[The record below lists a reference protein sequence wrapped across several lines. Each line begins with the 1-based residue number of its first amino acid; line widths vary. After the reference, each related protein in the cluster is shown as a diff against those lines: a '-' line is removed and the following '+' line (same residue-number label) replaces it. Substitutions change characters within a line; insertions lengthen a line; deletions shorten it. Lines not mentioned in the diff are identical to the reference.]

1 MAEETS
7 QPAQPSVNVLAQYI
21 RDLSFENILAQKGV
35 SGDVTPDIQIQ
46 VKLDARK
53 RSVTD
58 QYETVIKLNIN
69 SKSKDTNDQLFLLEI
84 EYAGVFTVTGVPDEQ
99 LHPFLMIECPR
110 MIFPFLRR
118 VVSDLTQ
125 DGGFPALNLE
135 TIDFMQLYRSE
146 ALLAYQDQ
154 GVAVA
159 SNVHC
164 MNEKFIQVPR
174 KRCLFLD
181 LEKTIPRSIDRMKH
195 RYLWKDI

>member
-35 SGDVTPDIQIQ
+35 SGDVTPDIQIH

-53 RSVTD
+53 RSIAN
-58 QYETVIKLNIN
+58 QYETIIKLNID

-125 DGGFPALNLE
+125 DGGLPALNLE

-146 ALLAYQDQ
+146 ALRRQTEA
-154 GVAVA
+154 A
-159 SNVHC
+159 SEETKN
-164 MNEKFIQVPR
+164 
-174 KRCLFLD
+174 
-181 LEKTIPRSIDRMKH
+181 
-195 RYLWKDI
+195 

>member
-7 QPAQPSVNVLAQYI
+7 QPAQPSVNVLTQYI

-58 QYETVIKLNIN
+58 QYETVIKLNID

-146 ALLAYQDQ
+146 ALRRQTEA
-154 GVAVA
+154 A
-159 SNVHC
+159 SEETKN
-164 MNEKFIQVPR
+164 
-174 KRCLFLD
+174 
-181 LEKTIPRSIDRMKH
+181 
-195 RYLWKDI
+195 

>member
-21 RDLSFENILAQKGV
+21 RDLSFENILAQRGV

-53 RSVTD
+53 RSIAN
-58 QYETVIKLNIN
+58 QYETIIKLNID
-69 SKSKDTNDQLFLLEI
+69 SKSKNTNDQLFLLEI
-84 EYAGVFTVTGVPDEQ
+84 EYAGVFSVTGVPDEQ

-146 ALLAYQDQ
+146 ALRRQTEA
-154 GVAVA
+154 A
-159 SNVHC
+159 SEETKN
-164 MNEKFIQVPR
+164 
-174 KRCLFLD
+174 
-181 LEKTIPRSIDRMKH
+181 
-195 RYLWKDI
+195 

>member
-7 QPAQPSVNVLAQYI
+7 HPAQPSVNVLAQYI

-58 QYETVIKLNIN
+58 QYETVIKLNID

-146 ALLAYQDQ
+146 ALRRQTEA
-154 GVAVA
+154 A
-159 SNVHC
+159 SEETKN
-164 MNEKFIQVPR
+164 
-174 KRCLFLD
+174 
-181 LEKTIPRSIDRMKH
+181 
-195 RYLWKDI
+195 

>member
-46 VKLDARK
+46 VQLDARK
-53 RSVTD
+53 RSTAN
-58 QYETVIKLNIN
+58 QYETIIKLNID

-84 EYAGVFTVTGVPDEQ
+84 EYAGVFTVTSVPDEQ

-146 ALLAYQDQ
+146 ALRRQTEA
-154 GVAVA
+154 A
-159 SNVHC
+159 S
-164 MNEKFIQVPR
+164 
-174 KRCLFLD
+174 
-181 LEKTIPRSIDRMKH
+181 EKTKN
-195 RYLWKDI
+195 

>member
-21 RDLSFENILAQKGV
+21 RDLPFENILAQKGV

-53 RSVTD
+53 RSIAN
-58 QYETVIKLNIN
+58 QYETIIKLNID

-84 EYAGVFTVTGVPDEQ
+84 EYAGVFSVTGIPDEQ

-146 ALLAYQDQ
+146 ALRRQTEA
-154 GVAVA
+154 A
-159 SNVHC
+159 SEETKN
-164 MNEKFIQVPR
+164 
-174 KRCLFLD
+174 
-181 LEKTIPRSIDRMKH
+181 
-195 RYLWKDI
+195 

>member
-53 RSVTD
+53 RSIAN
-58 QYETVIKLNIN
+58 QYETIIKLNIV
-69 SKSKDTNDQLFLLEI
+69 SKSKDTNVQLFLLEI

-110 MIFPFLRR
+110 MIFPFWRR

-146 ALLAYQDQ
+146 ALRRQTE
-154 GVAVA
+154 VA
-159 SNVHC
+159 SEETKN
-164 MNEKFIQVPR
+164 
-174 KRCLFLD
+174 
-181 LEKTIPRSIDRMKH
+181 
-195 RYLWKDI
+195 

>member
-1 MAEETS
+1 MAAETS

-53 RSVTD
+53 RSIAN
-58 QYETVIKLNIN
+58 QYETIIKLNID

-146 ALLAYQDQ
+146 ALRRQTTAT
-154 GVAVA
+154 
-159 SNVHC
+159 SEETKN
-164 MNEKFIQVPR
+164 
-174 KRCLFLD
+174 
-181 LEKTIPRSIDRMKH
+181 
-195 RYLWKDI
+195 

>member
-53 RSVTD
+53 RSIAN
-58 QYETVIKLNIN
+58 QYETIIKLNID

-84 EYAGVFTVTGVPDEQ
+84 EYAGVFSVTGVPDEQ

-146 ALLAYQDQ
+146 ALRRQTEA
-154 GVAVA
+154 A
-159 SNVHC
+159 S
-164 MNEKFIQVPR
+164 E
-174 KRCLFLD
+174 
-181 LEKTIPRSIDRMKH
+181 ETIN
-195 RYLWKDI
+195 

>member
-58 QYETVIKLNIN
+58 QYETVIKLNID

-125 DGGFPALNLE
+125 DGGFPAL
-135 TIDFMQLYRSE
+135 
-146 ALLAYQDQ
+146 
-154 GVAVA
+154 
-159 SNVHC
+159 
-164 MNEKFIQVPR
+164 
-174 KRCLFLD
+174 
-181 LEKTIPRSIDRMKH
+181 
-195 RYLWKDI
+195 

>member
-58 QYETVIKLNIN
+58 QYETVIKLNID

-146 ALLAYQDQ
+146 ALRRQTEA
-154 GVAVA
+154 A
-159 SNVHC
+159 S
-164 MNEKFIQVPR
+164 E
-174 KRCLFLD
+174 
-181 LEKTIPRSIDRMKH
+181 ETKT
-195 RYLWKDI
+195 

>member
-7 QPAQPSVNVLAQYI
+7 KPAQPSVNVLAQYI

-58 QYETVIKLNIN
+58 QYETVIKLNID
-69 SKSKDTNDQLFLLEI
+69 SKSKNTKDQLFLLEI

-146 ALLAYQDQ
+146 ALRRQTEA
-154 GVAVA
+154 A
-159 SNVHC
+159 SEETKN
-164 MNEKFIQVPR
+164 
-174 KRCLFLD
+174 
-181 LEKTIPRSIDRMKH
+181 
-195 RYLWKDI
+195 

>member
-53 RSVTD
+53 RSIAN
-58 QYETVIKLNIN
+58 QYETIIKLNID

-125 DGGFPALNLE
+125 DGGFTALNLE

-146 ALLAYQDQ
+146 ALRRQTEA
-154 GVAVA
+154 A
-159 SNVHC
+159 SEETKN
-164 MNEKFIQVPR
+164 
-174 KRCLFLD
+174 
-181 LEKTIPRSIDRMKH
+181 
-195 RYLWKDI
+195 

>member
-53 RSVTD
+53 RSIAN
-58 QYETVIKLNIN
+58 QYETIIKLNID
-69 SKSKDTNDQLFLLEI
+69 SKSKDTSDQLFLLEI
-84 EYAGVFTVTGVPDEQ
+84 EYAGVFTVTGVRDEQ

-146 ALLAYQDQ
+146 ALRRQTEA
-154 GVAVA
+154 A
-159 SNVHC
+159 S
-164 MNEKFIQVPR
+164 
-174 KRCLFLD
+174 
-181 LEKTIPRSIDRMKH
+181 EKTKN
-195 RYLWKDI
+195 

>member
-35 SGDVTPDIQIQ
+35 SGDVTPDIQIH

-53 RSVTD
+53 RSIAN
-58 QYETVIKLNIN
+58 QYETIIKLNID

-84 EYAGVFTVTGVPDEQ
+84 EYAGVFSVTGVPDEQ

-146 ALLAYQDQ
+146 ALRRQTEA
-154 GVAVA
+154 A
-159 SNVHC
+159 SEETKN
-164 MNEKFIQVPR
+164 
-174 KRCLFLD
+174 
-181 LEKTIPRSIDRMKH
+181 
-195 RYLWKDI
+195 

>member
-1 MAEETS
+1 
-7 QPAQPSVNVLAQYI
+7 VLAQYI

-53 RSVTD
+53 RSIAN
-58 QYETVIKLNIN
+58 QYETIIKLSID

-84 EYAGVFTVTGVPDEQ
+84 EYAGVFSVTGVPDEQ

-146 ALLAYQDQ
+146 ALRRQTEA
-154 GVAVA
+154 A
-159 SNVHC
+159 SEETKN
-164 MNEKFIQVPR
+164 
-174 KRCLFLD
+174 
-181 LEKTIPRSIDRMKH
+181 
-195 RYLWKDI
+195 

>member
-53 RSVTD
+53 RSIAN
-58 QYETVIKLNIN
+58 QYETIIKLNID

-135 TIDFMQLYRSE
+135 TIDFMQLYRNE
-146 ALLAYQDQ
+146 ALRRQTKA
-154 GVAVA
+154 A
-159 SNVHC
+159 SEETKN
-164 MNEKFIQVPR
+164 
-174 KRCLFLD
+174 
-181 LEKTIPRSIDRMKH
+181 
-195 RYLWKDI
+195 

>member
-53 RSVTD
+53 RSIAN
-58 QYETVIKLNIN
+58 QYETVIKLNID

-84 EYAGVFTVTGVPDEQ
+84 EYAGVFSVTGVPDEQ

-146 ALLAYQDQ
+146 ALRRQTEA
-154 GVAVA
+154 A
-159 SNVHC
+159 SEETKN
-164 MNEKFIQVPR
+164 
-174 KRCLFLD
+174 
-181 LEKTIPRSIDRMKH
+181 
-195 RYLWKDI
+195 

>member
-58 QYETVIKLNIN
+58 QYETVIKLNID
-69 SKSKDTNDQLFLLEI
+69 SKSKDTNEQLFLLEI

-146 ALLAYQDQ
+146 ALRRQTEA
-154 GVAVA
+154 A
-159 SNVHC
+159 SEETKN
-164 MNEKFIQVPR
+164 
-174 KRCLFLD
+174 
-181 LEKTIPRSIDRMKH
+181 
-195 RYLWKDI
+195 

>member
-53 RSVTD
+53 RSIEN
-58 QYETVIKLNIN
+58 QYETIIKLNID

-146 ALLAYQDQ
+146 ALRRQTEA
-154 GVAVA
+154 A
-159 SNVHC
+159 SEETKN
-164 MNEKFIQVPR
+164 
-174 KRCLFLD
+174 
-181 LEKTIPRSIDRMKH
+181 
-195 RYLWKDI
+195 

>member
-35 SGDVTPDIQIQ
+35 SGNVTPDIRIQ

-58 QYETVIKLNIN
+58 QYETVIKLNID

-146 ALLAYQDQ
+146 ALRRQTEA
-154 GVAVA
+154 A
-159 SNVHC
+159 SEETKN
-164 MNEKFIQVPR
+164 
-174 KRCLFLD
+174 
-181 LEKTIPRSIDRMKH
+181 
-195 RYLWKDI
+195 

>member
-58 QYETVIKLNIN
+58 QYETVIKLNID

-146 ALLAYQDQ
+146 ALRRQTEA
-154 GVAVA
+154 A
-159 SNVHC
+159 SEDTKN
-164 MNEKFIQVPR
+164 
-174 KRCLFLD
+174 
-181 LEKTIPRSIDRMKH
+181 
-195 RYLWKDI
+195 

>member
-21 RDLSFENILAQKGV
+21 RDVSFENILAQKGV

-53 RSVTD
+53 RSIAN
-58 QYETVIKLNIN
+58 QYETIIKLNID

-146 ALLAYQDQ
+146 ALRRQTEA
-154 GVAVA
+154 A
-159 SNVHC
+159 SEETKN
-164 MNEKFIQVPR
+164 
-174 KRCLFLD
+174 
-181 LEKTIPRSIDRMKH
+181 
-195 RYLWKDI
+195 

>member
-53 RSVTD
+53 RSIAN
-58 QYETVIKLNIN
+58 QYETIIKLNID
-69 SKSKDTNDQLFLLEI
+69 SKSKDTDDQLFLLEI

-146 ALLAYQDQ
+146 ALRRQTEA
-154 GVAVA
+154 A
-159 SNVHC
+159 SEETKN
-164 MNEKFIQVPR
+164 
-174 KRCLFLD
+174 
-181 LEKTIPRSIDRMKH
+181 
-195 RYLWKDI
+195 

>member
-35 SGDVTPDIQIQ
+35 SGDVTPDIHIQ

-53 RSVTD
+53 RSIAN
-58 QYETVIKLNIN
+58 QYETIIKLNID

-84 EYAGVFTVTGVPDEQ
+84 EYAGVFTVTDVPDEQ

-118 VVSDLTQ
+118 VISDLTQ

-146 ALLAYQDQ
+146 ALRRQTEA
-154 GVAVA
+154 A
-159 SNVHC
+159 SEETKN
-164 MNEKFIQVPR
+164 
-174 KRCLFLD
+174 
-181 LEKTIPRSIDRMKH
+181 
-195 RYLWKDI
+195 

>member
-1 MAEETS
+1 MADETS

-58 QYETVIKLNIN
+58 QYETVIKLNID

-146 ALLAYQDQ
+146 ALRRQTQA
-154 GVAVA
+154 A
-159 SNVHC
+159 SEETKN
-164 MNEKFIQVPR
+164 
-174 KRCLFLD
+174 
-181 LEKTIPRSIDRMKH
+181 
-195 RYLWKDI
+195 

>member
-58 QYETVIKLNIN
+58 QYETVIKLNID

-146 ALLAYQDQ
+146 ALRRQTEAASEETTTISRWAFFSASLTRGASGFKRCFDPETCRSVPACS
-154 GVAVA
+154 VAVVA
-159 SNVHC
+159 
-164 MNEKFIQVPR
+164 
-174 KRCLFLD
+174 
-181 LEKTIPRSIDRMKH
+181 
-195 RYLWKDI
+195 

>member
-53 RSVTD
+53 RSTAN
-58 QYETVIKLNIN
+58 QYETIIKLNID

-146 ALLAYQDQ
+146 ALRRQTEA
-154 GVAVA
+154 A
-159 SNVHC
+159 SEETKN
-164 MNEKFIQVPR
+164 
-174 KRCLFLD
+174 
-181 LEKTIPRSIDRMKH
+181 
-195 RYLWKDI
+195 

>member
-7 QPAQPSVNVLAQYI
+7 QPTQPSVNVLAQYI

-58 QYETVIKLNIN
+58 QYETVIKLNID

-146 ALLAYQDQ
+146 ALRRQTEA
-154 GVAVA
+154 A
-159 SNVHC
+159 SEETKN
-164 MNEKFIQVPR
+164 
-174 KRCLFLD
+174 
-181 LEKTIPRSIDRMKH
+181 
-195 RYLWKDI
+195 

>member
-53 RSVTD
+53 RSIAN
-58 QYETVIKLNIN
+58 QYETIIKLNID
-69 SKSKDTNDQLFLLEI
+69 SKSKNTNDQLFLLEI
-84 EYAGVFTVTGVPDEQ
+84 EYAGVFSVTGVPDEQ

-146 ALLAYQDQ
+146 ALRRQTEA
-154 GVAVA
+154 A
-159 SNVHC
+159 SEETKN
-164 MNEKFIQVPR
+164 
-174 KRCLFLD
+174 
-181 LEKTIPRSIDRMKH
+181 
-195 RYLWKDI
+195 

>member
-53 RSVTD
+53 RSIAN
-58 QYETVIKLNIN
+58 QYETIIKLNID

-84 EYAGVFTVTGVPDEQ
+84 EYAGVFSVTGVPDEQ
-99 LHPFLMIECPR
+99 LHQFLMIECPR

-146 ALLAYQDQ
+146 ALRRQTEA
-154 GVAVA
+154 A
-159 SNVHC
+159 SEETKN
-164 MNEKFIQVPR
+164 
-174 KRCLFLD
+174 
-181 LEKTIPRSIDRMKH
+181 
-195 RYLWKDI
+195 

>member
-35 SGDVTPDIQIQ
+35 SGNVTPDIQIQ

-58 QYETVIKLNIN
+58 QYETVIKLNID

-146 ALLAYQDQ
+146 ALRRQTEA
-154 GVAVA
+154 A
-159 SNVHC
+159 SEEIKN
-164 MNEKFIQVPR
+164 
-174 KRCLFLD
+174 
-181 LEKTIPRSIDRMKH
+181 
-195 RYLWKDI
+195 

>member
-53 RSVTD
+53 RSIAN
-58 QYETVIKLNIN
+58 QYETIIKLNID

-146 ALLAYQDQ
+146 ALRRQTTAT
-154 GVAVA
+154 
-159 SNVHC
+159 SEETKN
-164 MNEKFIQVPR
+164 
-174 KRCLFLD
+174 
-181 LEKTIPRSIDRMKH
+181 
-195 RYLWKDI
+195 

>member
-53 RSVTD
+53 RSIAN
-58 QYETVIKLNIN
+58 QYETIIKLNID

-84 EYAGVFTVTGVPDEQ
+84 EYAGVFTVTGVQDEQ

-146 ALLAYQDQ
+146 ALRRQTEA
-154 GVAVA
+154 A
-159 SNVHC
+159 SEETKN
-164 MNEKFIQVPR
+164 
-174 KRCLFLD
+174 
-181 LEKTIPRSIDRMKH
+181 
-195 RYLWKDI
+195 

>member
-58 QYETVIKLNIN
+58 QYETVIKLNID

-146 ALLAYQDQ
+146 ALRRQTEA
-154 GVAVA
+154 A
-159 SNVHC
+159 SEETKN
-164 MNEKFIQVPR
+164 
-174 KRCLFLD
+174 
-181 LEKTIPRSIDRMKH
+181 
-195 RYLWKDI
+195 

>member
-53 RSVTD
+53 RSIAN
-58 QYETVIKLNIN
+58 QYETIIKLNID

-146 ALLAYQDQ
+146 ALRRQ
-154 GVAVA
+154 
-159 SNVHC
+159 
-164 MNEKFIQVPR
+164 NEAAPKET
-174 KRCLFLD
+174 KN
-181 LEKTIPRSIDRMKH
+181 
-195 RYLWKDI
+195 

>member
-46 VKLDARK
+46 VELDARK
-53 RSVTD
+53 RSIAN
-58 QYETVIKLNIN
+58 QYETIIKLNID

-84 EYAGVFTVTGVPDEQ
+84 EYAGVFTVTGVRDEQ

-146 ALLAYQDQ
+146 ALRRQTEA
-154 GVAVA
+154 A
-159 SNVHC
+159 SEETKN
-164 MNEKFIQVPR
+164 
-174 KRCLFLD
+174 
-181 LEKTIPRSIDRMKH
+181 
-195 RYLWKDI
+195 